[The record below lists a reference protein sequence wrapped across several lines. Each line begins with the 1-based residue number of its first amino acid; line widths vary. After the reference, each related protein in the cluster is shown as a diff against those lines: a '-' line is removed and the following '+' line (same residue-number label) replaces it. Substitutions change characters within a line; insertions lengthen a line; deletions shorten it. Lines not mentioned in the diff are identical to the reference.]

1 MLTLPVEIRKEKG
14 KSFSRRLRINNKL
27 PGVLYGIDQTEIL
40 LILDHNS
47 VFNLQKK
54 VEFYR
59 ENFFLLVKDA
69 KYKVKVQAIQRHSF
83 KLKLLHI
90 DFLYVS

>member
-1 MLTLPVEIRKEKG
+1 MLIVHAELRREKG
-14 KSFSRRLRINNKL
+14 KSISRRLRVKNKF
-27 PGVLYGIDQTEIL
+27 PGVLYGVDHSNTL

-54 VEFYR
+54 VEFYK
-59 ENFFLLVKDA
+59 ESLWLVIQDQ
-69 KYKVKVQAIQRHSF
+69 KYKVKVQSVQRHSF

-90 DFLYVS
+90 DFLYV